1 MKDFKI
7 LLLLDRLRWLFAK
20 FGIDYPIMRKILQV
34 KLLMD
39 SRKAPAIIGQRN
51 KKKQRNDSNQFIQS
65 LWIYL
70 IMGCFMIIFIVFVD
84 HFLFQMSLY
93 FGVLMFMVMMS
104 VVSDF
109 STVLLDTRDKGI
121 ILTKPVNSRTLGLA
135 KAIHVTIYMF
145 YLTIAFSGPA
155 LIVSLFK
162 HGFLFFILFII
173 ELIFVN
179 ILIVVLTALL
189 YMLVLRFFD
198 GEKLKD
204 VINYFQIMLSL
215 GMAIGYQVLVRVFE
229 FVDLEIV
236 FNLSWWHYLIIP
248 IWYGAAFE
256 YVMNGMDRM
265 YLMPTLFSIA
275 VPILAIFYYLKLLP
289 TFEHNLQKLSS
300 VQIPKRKSTK
310 SLFSW
315 GGKLICQSR
324 EERIFYQFAHTMM
337 KNERE
342 FKLKVYPIL
351 GMSIVIP
358 FIILFSFLRESNLS
372 EITANNSYIIIYFS
386 GLMLPTLVMMVQH
399 SSNYK
404 GAWIYKVAPLGDLSA
419 LKTGTLKAV
428 LMNYVVPTML
438 FEGVLF
444 TILYGVRIIPDL
456 FAVLLAFSFLTVLCF
471 QLFTPSLP
479 FSEPMDTVQQS
490 QGVKTFLS
498 LILIVLLMGVH
509 YLAIGLWDYGVY
521 MYLIVLFFANAL
533 MWRKIN

>member
-20 FGIDYPIMRKILQV
+20 FDIDYPIMRKILQV

-39 SRKAPAIIGQRN
+39 SRRAPAIIGQRN
-51 KKKQRNDSNQFIQS
+51 KKKQKNDSNQFIQS

-70 IMGCFMIIFIVFVD
+70 IIGCFMTIFIIGG

-93 FGVLMFMVMMS
+93 FGILMFMVMMS

-121 ILTKPVNSRTLGLA
+121 ILTKPVNSRTLGMA

-155 LIVSLFK
+155 LIVSIIK
-162 HGFLFFILFII
+162 HGLLFFVLFII
-173 ELIFVN
+173 QLIFVN

-189 YMLVLRFFD
+189 YMFVLRFFD

-236 FNLSWWHYLIIP
+236 FNLSWWHYLLIP

-256 YVMNGMDRM
+256 YVMNGMDPI
-265 YLMPTLFSIA
+265 YLPFAIFSIV

-289 TFEHNLQKLSS
+289 SFEHNLQKLTSE
-300 VQIPKRKSTK
+300 QAPKRNCTK
-310 SLFSW
+310 SLLF
-315 GGKLICQSR
+315 GVGKLICQSG
-324 EERIFYQFAHTMM
+324 EERIFYRFAQKMM

-342 FKLKVYPIL
+342 FKLKVYPAL
-351 GMSIVIP
+351 GMSIIIP
-358 FIILFSFLRESNLS
+358 FIILFSFLRESSLS

-386 GLMLPTLVMMVQH
+386 GLMIPTLVMMVQH
-399 SSNYK
+399 SSNFK
-404 GAWIYKVAPLGDLSA
+404 GAWIYKVTPINDLSA
-419 LKTGTLKAV
+419 LKTGTLKAL
-428 LMNYVVPTML
+428 LMNYVVPIML
-438 FEGVLF
+438 FEGIIF
-444 TILYGVRIIPDL
+444 TVLYGVRIIPDVIV
-456 FAVLLAFSFLTVLCF
+456 VLLAFVLLAALCF
-471 QLFTPSLP
+471 HLFTPSLP

-490 QGVKTFLS
+490 QGVKIFLS
-498 LILIVLLMGVH
+498 FILILLLVGVH
-509 YLAIGLWDYGVY
+509 YLAIRLWDYGVY
-521 MYLIVLFFANAL
+521 MYLIVLFFVNRL
-533 MWRKIN
+533 IWRKIN

>member
-70 IMGCFMIIFIVFVD
+70 IMGCFMIILIVFGD

-189 YMLVLRFFD
+189 YMFVLRFFD

-215 GMAIGYQVLVRVFE
+215 GMAIGYQVLIRVFE

-265 YLMPTLFSIA
+265 YLILTLFSIA

-315 GGKLICQSR
+315 GGKWICQSR

-386 GLMLPTLVMMVQH
+386 GLMIPTLVMMVQH
-399 SSNYK
+399 SSTYK

-509 YLAIGLWDYGVY
+509 YLSIRLWDYGVY
-521 MYLIVLFFANAL
+521 MYLIVLFFVNAL